1 MSHFVR
7 CLSDFNTFYVLA
19 ISPQVLEV
27 KFFWDTLSAAGVLT
41 YFLEEISLLEASC
54 VDPVDDKDDNDR
66 DAVAG
71 ILGAFIENKR

>member
-1 MSHFVR
+1 MR
-7 CLSDFNTFYVLA
+7 
-19 ISPQVLEV
+19 Q
-27 KFFWDTLSAAGVLT
+27 VLT

>member
-1 MSHFVR
+1 MPSVIRGSTTNFSI
-7 CLSDFNTFYVLA
+7 LNNEIL
-19 ISPQVLEV
+19 
-27 KFFWDTLSAAGVLT
+27 WDTLYKAAGELT

>member
-1 MSHFVR
+1 M
-7 CLSDFNTFYVLA
+7 
-19 ISPQVLEV
+19 
-27 KFFWDTLSAAGVLT
+27 WDTLYKAAGELT